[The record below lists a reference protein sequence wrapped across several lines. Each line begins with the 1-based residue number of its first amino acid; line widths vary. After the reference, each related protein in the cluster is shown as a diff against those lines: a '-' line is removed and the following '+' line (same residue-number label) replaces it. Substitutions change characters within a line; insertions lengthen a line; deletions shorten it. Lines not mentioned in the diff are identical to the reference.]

1 MNDLQKAIGRISTWG
16 KVTGIFNIIA
26 GALSAIGGLFA
37 YVVGAIPGVIT
48 LILGVFL
55 YQIGKQASNLKVN
68 MEDEQ
73 SQLALFDYL
82 SKYLFLHGI
91 FIIVIVSFIIIGI
104 IIFVVFSFA
113 AFMTLFSHG
122 M

>member
-73 SQLALFDYL
+73 SQLELFDYL
-82 SKYLFLHGI
+82 GKYLFLYGI
-91 FIIVIVSFIIIGI
+91 LIIVSLIIGI
-104 IIFVVFSFA
+104 IFIIFSFA
-113 AFMTLFSHG
+113 ALMALFSYG

>member
-1 MNDLQKAIGRISTWG
+1 LNGLQKAIGRISTWG

-48 LILGVFL
+48 VILGVFL

-82 SKYLFLHGI
+82 SKYLFLYGI
-91 FIIVIVSFIIIGI
+91 FIIVSFIIG

>member
-1 MNDLQKAIGRISTWG
+1 LNGLQKAIARISTWG

-48 LILGVFL
+48 VILGVFL

-82 SKYLFLHGI
+82 SKYLFLYGI
-91 FIIVIVSFIIIGI
+91 FIIVSFIIG